1 MAYTYNIPKG
11 NNYVFM
17 LKSKELDLV
26 KLREVTFRASY
37 TEMGDKLI
45 IIVPKNYHNDI
56 KKMGKPIEVVVK
68 DLED

>member
-1 MAYTYNIPKG
+1 MFKSNDRGLELAK
-11 NNYVFM
+11 
-17 LKSKELDLV
+17 LKD
-26 KLREVTFRASY
+26 VTFRASY

-56 KKMGKPIEVVVK
+56 KKMNKPVEVVVK

>member
-1 MAYTYNIPKG
+1 
-11 NNYVFM
+11 M

>member
-1 MAYTYNIPKG
+1 VYLN
-11 NNYVFM
+11 
-17 LKSKELDLV
+17 SKEIEIA
-26 KLREVTFRASY
+26 KLKEVTFRASY

-56 KKMGKPIEVVVK
+56 KKMSKPIEVIVK

>member
-1 MAYTYNIPKG
+1 VYLN
-11 NNYVFM
+11 
-17 LKSKELDLV
+17 SKEIEIA
-26 KLREVTFRASY
+26 KLKEVMFRASY

-56 KKMGKPIEVVVK
+56 KKMSKPIEVIVK